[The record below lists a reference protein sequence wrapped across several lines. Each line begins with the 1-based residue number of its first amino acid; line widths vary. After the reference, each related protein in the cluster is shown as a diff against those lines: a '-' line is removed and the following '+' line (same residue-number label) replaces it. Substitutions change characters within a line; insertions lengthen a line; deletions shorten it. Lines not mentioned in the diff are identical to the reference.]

1 MHVDVRRSS
10 WVKHVWAYRCAVVN
24 TAVDG
29 DLVELQVSI
38 DNKNKR
44 VSYGKRKCD

>member
-1 MHVDVRRSS
+1 MGVDVRRSS

-44 VSYGKRKCD
+44 VSYGKRKRD

>member
-1 MHVDVRRSS
+1 MRVDVRRSS

-24 TAVDG
+24 AVVDG
-29 DLVELQVSI
+29 DLGELQVSI

-44 VSYGKRKCD
+44 VSYGKRERD